1 MQINRYFYYWYGHF
15 NNYCFNLV
23 VKMDITFLFKIA
35 GIGLIVAVLQQMLSK
50 AGREEFATL
59 TVLTGIIVII
69 AMMVPQLTSVFDE
82 IKSIF
87 NL

>member
-1 MQINRYFYYWYGHF
+1 
-15 NNYCFNLV
+15 
-23 VKMDITFLFKIA
+23 MDITFLFKIA
-35 GIGLIVAVLQQMLSK
+35 GIGLIVAVIQQMLSK
-50 AGREEFATL
+50 TGREEFATL

-69 AMMVPQLTSVFDE
+69 AMMIPQLSSVFNE

>member
-1 MQINRYFYYWYGHF
+1 
-15 NNYCFNLV
+15 
-23 VKMDITFLFKIA
+23 MDITFIFKIA

-69 AMMVPQLTSVFDE
+69 AMIIPQLSEVFEE
-82 IKSIF
+82 IESIF
-87 NL
+87 GL

>member
-1 MQINRYFYYWYGHF
+1 
-15 NNYCFNLV
+15 
-23 VKMDITFLFKIA
+23 MDITFLFKIA

-69 AMMVPQLTSVFDE
+69 AMIIPQLSEVFEE
-82 IKSIF
+82 IESIF
-87 NL
+87 TL

>member
-1 MQINRYFYYWYGHF
+1 
-15 NNYCFNLV
+15 
-23 VKMDITFLFKIA
+23 MDITFLFKIA

-50 AGREEFATL
+50 TGREEFATL

-69 AMMVPQLTSVFDE
+69 AMILPQLSDVFEE
-82 IKSIF
+82 IESIF